1 MNRPKKWTIIV
12 DPDKRTEIG
21 LIVGFIKNGVLISSK
36 VYVDKENKRIYVD
49 TPIEKTSV
57 RQRVIQLAE
66 RY

>member
-1 MNRPKKWTIIV
+1 MNSTNKWKIVV
-12 DPDKRTEIG
+12 DPNKKTEISYNITFKQDNVRVF
-21 LIVGFIKNGVLISSK
+21 LKA
-36 VYVDKENKRIYVD
+36 YVDQGNKRIYVD